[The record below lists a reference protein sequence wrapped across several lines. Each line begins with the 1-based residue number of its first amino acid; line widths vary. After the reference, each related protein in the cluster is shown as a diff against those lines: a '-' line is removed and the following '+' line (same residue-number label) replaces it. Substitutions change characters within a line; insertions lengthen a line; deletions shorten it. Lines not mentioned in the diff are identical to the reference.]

1 MHKLPRLYKSRHG
14 VYYLRIIRN
23 KQKYRWSLGTKDF
36 KQARIHAL
44 DLNMK
49 LAMNDF
55 DPSNSNIKKLDV
67 EITPS
72 GAVNFKDVK
81 SGDID
86 IVSQIIEKLG
96 LTPAQFNQ
104 LSHAELASKLA
115 SSPRPPSMGE
125 LIKSVPK
132 GIVQGQRATQKSEL
146 FSTVVNLYLTEKKI
160 DNVAKTLY
168 DKERVYDEFKG
179 FFGDLDINQYTPNE
193 AVAYKNRLLAAN
205 GSASAINAKTSFLR
219 SLFEYAINNN
229 LFFAGN
235 PFERVKI
242 STKAKLKKQVRSYKP
257 FEDDDLKLIFEEL
270 KYRAFLKK
278 PDYHWLPFLSLYT
291 GARVEELASLR
302 LDQITKVDGILVFD
316 IQHDA
321 AKNSN
326 SVRKIPLP
334 DVILNSKFLSYVE
347 QVKATKATHLF
358 PHLKDGKN
366 GFSKNMS
373 RRFGEYLD
381 KLEIKDDR
389 KVFHSFR
396 TTFINSMT
404 NLHVHPA
411 ILMAI
416 VGHYEQAKVDFS
428 SPHFANYQQDKPMKV
443 LKDAMDKLSY
453 PIKNFH

>member
-1 MHKLPRLYKSRHG
+1 M
-14 VYYLRIIRN
+14 
-23 KQKYRWSLGTKDF
+23 
-36 KQARIHAL
+36 
-44 DLNMK
+44 
-49 LAMNDF
+49 
-55 DPSNSNIKKLDV
+55 
-67 EITPS
+67 
-72 GAVNFKDVK
+72 
-81 SGDID
+81 
-86 IVSQIIEKLG
+86 
-96 LTPAQFNQ
+96 
-104 LSHAELASKLA
+104 
-115 SSPRPPSMGE
+115 
-125 LIKSVPK
+125 PK

-193 AVAYKNRLLAAN
+193 AVAYKNRLLATN

-242 STKAKLKKQVRSYKP
+242 STKTKLKKQVRSYKP

>member
-72 GAVNFKDVK
+72 GTVNFKDVK

-96 LTPAQFNQ
+96 LTPAQFSQ
-104 LSHAELASKLA
+104 LSPAELASKLA
-115 SSPRPPSMGE
+115 SSPQPPSMGE

-443 LKDAMDKLSY
+443 LKDAMNKLSY

>member
-1 MHKLPRLYKSRHG
+1 MNKLPRLYQSRHG

-23 KQKYRWSLGTKDF
+23 KKKYRWSLGTKDF
-36 KQARIHAL
+36 HRARIHAL

-55 DPSNSNIKKLDV
+55 DLNKIKKLDV
-67 EITPS
+67 EVAPN
-72 GAVNFKDVK
+72 GAVSFRDVK
-81 SGDID
+81 PADVD

-96 LTPAQFNQ
+96 LTPAQFSQ
-104 LSHAELASKLA
+104 LSETELASKLA
-115 SSPRPPSMGE
+115 GNPHPPNLGASLGN
-125 LIKSVPK
+125 VPN
-132 GIVQGQRATQKSEL
+132 GLPQGPRATQKSEL
-146 FSTVVNLYLTEKKI
+146 FSTVVTLYLTEKKI

-168 DKERVYDEFKG
+168 DKERVYDEFKS
-179 FFGDLDINQYTPNE
+179 FFGDLDVNQYSPDQ
-193 AVAYKNRLLAAN
+193 AVAYKNRLLALG

-229 LFFAGN
+229 LFFTAN

-257 FEDDDLKLIFEEL
+257 FEDDDLKIIFEEL

-291 GARVEELASLR
+291 GARVEELASLK
-302 LDQITKVDGILVFD
+302 LDQITKVDGVLVFD

-334 DVILNSKFLSYVE
+334 DIILKSKFLDYVE

-404 NLHVHPA
+404 NLNVHPA

-416 VGHYEQAKVDFS
+416 VGHYEQGKVDFS
-428 SPHFANYQQDKPMKV
+428 SPHFTNYQQDKPMKI
-443 LKDAMDKLSY
+443 LKEAMDKLTY
-453 PIKNFH
+453 PIKIFH

>member
-72 GAVNFKDVK
+72 GTVNFKDVK

-96 LTPAQFNQ
+96 LTPAQFSQ
-104 LSHAELASKLA
+104 LSPAELASKLA
-115 SSPRPPSMGE
+115 SSPQPPSMGE

>member
-23 KQKYRWSLGTKDF
+23 KRKYRWSLGTKDF
-36 KQARIHAL
+36 RQARIHAL

-55 DPSNSNIKKLDV
+55 DPSNIKKLDV
-67 EITPS
+67 EISPS
-72 GAVNFKDVK
+72 GTVNFKDVK
-81 SGDID
+81 SGDVD

-96 LTPAQFNQ
+96 LTPAQFSQ
-104 LSHAELASKLA
+104 LSPAELASKLA
-115 SSPRPPSMGE
+115 SSPQPPSMGE
-125 LIKSVPK
+125 IIKNVPN
-132 GIVQGQRATQKSEL
+132 GMPHGPQATQRSEL

-168 DKERVYDEFKG
+168 DKERVYDEFKS

-193 AVAYKNRLLAAN
+193 AVAYKNRLLASN

-229 LFFAGN
+229 LFFSSN

-257 FEDDDLKLIFEEL
+257 FEDEDLKLIFDEW
-270 KYRAFLKK
+270 KYRDFLKK

-302 LDQITKVDGILVFD
+302 LDQITKVDGVLVFD

-334 DVILNSKFLSYVE
+334 DVVLNSQFLSYVE

-404 NLHVHPA
+404 NLNVHPA

-416 VGHYEQAKVDFS
+416 VGHYEQGKVDFS
-428 SPHFANYQQDKPMKV
+428 SPHFTNYQQDKPMKI
-443 LKDAMDKLSY
+443 LKEAMDKLTY
-453 PIKNFH
+453 PIKIFH